1 MKKGIG
7 VVLFMFFAAAA
18 AFCVS
23 GDTLMMS
30 ASVEP
35 IPPVFIM
42 YGTFNPDYETDAK
55 STAGEDSSAR
65 TLSAELGIDPVDLDV
80 YVRIAQTNS
89 STYLNAPG
97 LMVSIEAS
105 DLKLDGTSE
114 TCKVSPSVV
123 AATRGGQDTED
134 MDNTTA
140 PMDLGD
146 GKVGKSFLPKYKTGA
161 FVDGFE
167 VGKIQFRWSVDDTI
181 PSGFYSATITL
192 TFTV

>member
-1 MKKGIG
+1 MFM
-7 VVLFMFFAAAA
+7 LFAVAD

-42 YGTFNPDYETDAK
+42 YGTFNSDYETDAK
-55 STAGEDSSAR
+55 STDGEDSSAR

-80 YVRIAQTNS
+80 YVRVVQTNS

-114 TCKVSPSVV
+114 TYKVSPSVV
-123 AATRGGQDTED
+123 AANQGGQNTED
-134 MDNTTA
+134 MDNTTD
-140 PMDLGD
+140 PSDLGD
-146 GKVGKSFLPKYKTGA
+146 GKVGKMFLPKYKTGA

-167 VGKIQFRWSVDDTI
+167 VGRIQFRWSVDDTI